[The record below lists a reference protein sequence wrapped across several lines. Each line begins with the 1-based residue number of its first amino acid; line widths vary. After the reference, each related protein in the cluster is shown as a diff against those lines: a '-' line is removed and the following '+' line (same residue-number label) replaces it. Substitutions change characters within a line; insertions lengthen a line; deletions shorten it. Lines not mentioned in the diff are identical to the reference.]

1 MSFIAGARPNAR
13 TVAELLAGGV
23 ASSKRRGTVTPEEL
37 QTRVQDT
44 VDERIDSGTELGVQ
58 VAVIH
63 GGRLVVNVASGLADV
78 SGRVVQPNTL
88 FWAASTAKGVASTVA
103 HVLAELG
110 ILDYDMPLAAVW
122 PEFAQHGK
130 DTVTVRHVL
139 CHTAGVPGLPADFDA
154 GRALRLGADVHRPG
168 RGAAVVG
175 TGYSLRLPRSYLW
188 LSAGET
194 LRRLT
199 GRSMSTLLRELITAP
214 LGVVDEVH
222 FGVPDRLLPSVAQQ
236 VAHAGSVPN
245 PPEPGSAQAGAL
257 LAAVA
262 PTADLVNRPDILR
275 ADIPSTGTM
284 TAGGAT
290 RMYAALLG
298 LVDETALVAPD
309 RLRTIA
315 DVVYT
320 GADMVMGV
328 PTQWAL
334 GYSPYRPAAAAAR
347 GGSTFGMVG
356 ANGSAAFADIESGV
370 AVAIMRNRFSVGD
383 FDLATRVDTLVAQSI
398 GGLNHD

>member
-1 MSFIAGARPNAR
+1 
-13 TVAELLAGGV
+13 
-23 ASSKRRGTVTPEEL
+23 VTPEEL

-63 GGRLVVNVASGLADV
+63 GGRLAVNVASGLADV

-110 ILDYDMPLAAVW
+110 VLDYDMPLAAVW

-199 GRSMSTLLRELITAP
+199 GRSISTLLRELITAP

-257 LAAVA
+257 PAAVA

-298 LVDETALVAPD
+298 LVHETALVAPD

-320 GADMVMGV
+320 GADMVMAFPPSGPSGTAPIV
-328 PTQWAL
+328 PPPRPPEGARPSAWSAPTDRLPSLTSSLAL
-334 GYSPYRPAAAAAR
+334 RSP
-347 GGSTFGMVG
+347 S
-356 ANGSAAFADIESGV
+356 
-370 AVAIMRNRFSVGD
+370 
-383 FDLATRVDTLVAQSI
+383 
-398 GGLNHD
+398 

>member
-1 MSFIAGARPNAR
+1 MSFIARARPNAR
-13 TVAELLAGGV
+13 TVEELLAGGV
-23 ASSKRRGTVTPEEL
+23 ASSERRGIVTPEEL
-37 QTRVQDT
+37 QTRVQDA
-44 VDERIDSGTELGVQ
+44 VDERIDSGTELGAQ
-58 VAVIH
+58 VAVFH
-63 GGRLVVNVASGLADV
+63 GGRLVVNVASGLADM
-78 SGRVVQPNTL
+78 SGRVVQPDTL

-110 ILDYDMPLAAVW
+110 VLDYDMPLAAVW
-122 PEFAQHGK
+122 PEFAQYGK

-139 CHTAGVPGLPADFDA
+139 CHTAGVPGLPVDLTPAELCDWERMCTLLA
-154 GRALRLGADVHRPG
+154 EAQLWWEPG
-168 RGAAVVG
+168 TAF
-175 TGYSLRLPRSYLW
+175 GYHAHTFGFLL
-188 LSAGET
+188 GET

-199 GRSMSTLLRELITAP
+199 GRSISTLLRELITAP
-214 LGVVDEVH
+214 LGVADEIH

-236 VAHAGSVPN
+236 VAYPGSVPN
-245 PPEPGSAQAGAL
+245 PPEPGSAQARAL
-257 LAAVA
+257 PAAVA
-262 PTADLVNRPDILR
+262 PTADLANRPDILR

-284 TAGGAT
+284 TAAGAA

-298 LVDETALVAPD
+298 HVDETALVAPD

-328 PTQWAL
+328 PTQWAF

-347 GGSTFGMVG
+347 AGSTLGMVG

-398 GGLNHD
+398 GGLHRD

>member
-1 MSFIAGARPNAR
+1 
-13 TVAELLAGGV
+13 
-23 ASSKRRGTVTPEEL
+23 
-37 QTRVQDT
+37 
-44 VDERIDSGTELGVQ
+44 
-58 VAVIH
+58 
-63 GGRLVVNVASGLADV
+63 
-78 SGRVVQPNTL
+78 
-88 FWAASTAKGVASTVA
+88 
-103 HVLAELG
+103 
-110 ILDYDMPLAAVW
+110 
-122 PEFAQHGK
+122 
-130 DTVTVRHVL
+130 
-139 CHTAGVPGLPADFDA
+139 
-154 GRALRLGADVHRPG
+154 
-168 RGAAVVG
+168 
-175 TGYSLRLPRSYLW
+175 
-188 LSAGET
+188 
-194 LRRLT
+194 
-199 GRSMSTLLRELITAP
+199 MSTLLRELITAP

-257 LAAVA
+257 PAAVA

-328 PTQWAL
+328 PTQWAS

-347 GGSTFGMVG
+347 GLDLRHGRRQRIGC
-356 ANGSAAFADIESGV
+356 FADIESGV

>member
-1 MSFIAGARPNAR
+1 MGAESTRTRFRP
-13 TVAELLAGGV
+13 G
-23 ASSKRRGTVTPEEL
+23 
-37 QTRVQDT
+37 
-44 VDERIDSGTELGVQ
+44 
-58 VAVIH
+58 
-63 GGRLVVNVASGLADV
+63 
-78 SGRVVQPNTL
+78 
-88 FWAASTAKGVASTVA
+88 
-103 HVLAELG
+103 
-110 ILDYDMPLAAVW
+110 
-122 PEFAQHGK
+122 
-130 DTVTVRHVL
+130 
-139 CHTAGVPGLPADFDA
+139 PGA
-154 GRALRLGADVHRPG
+154 PG
-168 RGAAVVG
+168 RG
-175 TGYSLRLPRSYLW
+175 R
-188 LSAGET
+188 
-194 LRRLT
+194 
-199 GRSMSTLLRELITAP
+199 
-214 LGVVDEVH
+214 
-222 FGVPDRLLPSVAQQ
+222 
-236 VAHAGSVPN
+236 
-245 PPEPGSAQAGAL
+245 
-257 LAAVA
+257 
-262 PTADLVNRPDILR
+262 TADLVNRPDILR

-284 TAGGAT
+284 TASGAT

-320 GADMVMGV
+320 GTDMVMGV

>member
-1 MSFIAGARPNAR
+1 MTFIAGARPNAR
-13 TVAELLAGGV
+13 TVEELLAGGV

-44 VDERIDSGTELGVQ
+44 VDERIDSGTELGVR

-63 GGRLVVNVASGLADV
+63 GGRLAVNVASGLADV

-139 CHTAGVPGLPADFDA
+139 CHTAGVPPAASRFDA

-199 GRSMSTLLRELITAP
+199 GRSISTLLRELITAP

-257 LAAVA
+257 PAAVA

-320 GADMVMGV
+320 GADMVMAFPPSGPSGTAPIV
-328 PTQWAL
+328 PPPRPPEGARPSAWSAPTDRLPSLTSSLAL
-334 GYSPYRPAAAAAR
+334 RSP
-347 GGSTFGMVG
+347 S
-356 ANGSAAFADIESGV
+356 
-370 AVAIMRNRFSVGD
+370 
-383 FDLATRVDTLVAQSI
+383 
-398 GGLNHD
+398 

>member
-1 MSFIAGARPNAR
+1 M
-13 TVAELLAGGV
+13 
-23 ASSKRRGTVTPEEL
+23 TPEEL

-78 SGRVVQPNTL
+78 SGRVVQPDTL
-88 FWAASTAKGVASTVA
+88 FWASSTAKGVASTVA

-110 ILDYDMPLAAVW
+110 VLDYDMPLAAVW

-139 CHTAGVPGLPADFDA
+139 CHTAGVPGLPADLTPAELCDWERMCTLLA
-154 GRALRLGADVHRPG
+154 EAQLWWEPG
-168 RGAAVVG
+168 TAF
-175 TGYSLRLPRSYLW
+175 GYHAHTFGFL
-188 LSAGET
+188 LSET

-199 GRSMSTLLRELITAP
+199 GRSISTLLRELITAP
-214 LGVVDEVH
+214 LGVADEIH

-236 VAHAGSVPN
+236 VAHAGSGPN

-257 LAAVA
+257 PAAVA
-262 PTADLVNRPDILR
+262 PTADLANRPDILR

-284 TAGGAT
+284 TAAGAA

-298 LVDETALVAPD
+298 HVDETALVAPD

-328 PTQWAL
+328 PTQWAF

-347 GGSTFGMVG
+347 AGSTFGMVG

>member
-13 TVAELLAGGV
+13 TVEELLAAGV
-23 ASSKRRGTVTPEEL
+23 ASSGRRRIVTPEGL
-37 QTRVQDT
+37 QRRVQDT

-78 SGRVVQPNTL
+78 SGRVVQPDTL
-88 FWAASTAKGVASTVA
+88 FWASSTAKGVASTVA

-110 ILDYDMPLAAVW
+110 VLDYDMPLAAVW

-199 GRSMSTLLRELITAP
+199 GRSISTLLRELITAP

-257 LAAVA
+257 PAAVA

-320 GADMVMGV
+320 GADMVMAFPPSGPSGTAPIV
-328 PTQWAL
+328 PPPRPPEGARPSAWSAPTDRLPSLTSSLAL
-334 GYSPYRPAAAAAR
+334 RSP
-347 GGSTFGMVG
+347 S
-356 ANGSAAFADIESGV
+356 
-370 AVAIMRNRFSVGD
+370 
-383 FDLATRVDTLVAQSI
+383 
-398 GGLNHD
+398 

>member
-1 MSFIAGARPNAR
+1 
-13 TVAELLAGGV
+13 
-23 ASSKRRGTVTPEEL
+23 
-37 QTRVQDT
+37 VQDT
-44 VDERIDSGTELGVQ
+44 VYEWIDSGTELGVQ

-63 GGRLVVNVASGLADV
+63 DGRLVVNVASGLADV
-78 SGRVVQPNTL
+78 SGRVVQPDTL

-110 ILDYDMPLAAVW
+110 VLDYDMPLAAVW

-257 LAAVA
+257 PAAVA
-262 PTADLVNRPDILR
+262 PTADLV
-275 ADIPSTGTM
+275 T
-284 TAGGAT
+284 
-290 RMYAALLG
+290 
-298 LVDETALVAPD
+298 
-309 RLRTIA
+309 
-315 DVVYT
+315 
-320 GADMVMGV
+320 V
-328 PTQWAL
+328 PTSC
-334 GYSPYRPAAAAAR
+334 GRTFRRPGR
-347 GGSTFGMVG
+347 
-356 ANGSAAFADIESGV
+356 
-370 AVAIMRNRFSVGD
+370 
-383 FDLATRVDTLVAQSI
+383 
-398 GGLNHD
+398 